1 VDSSVAD
8 YKEYER
14 AVLDKDDGEFDVDH
28 DQIVREAHLGAFDS
42 SGMRVHL
49 CC

>member
-1 VDSSVAD
+1 VVNHG
-8 YKEYER
+8 EYER
-14 AVLDKDDGEFDVDH
+14 AVFDKDDGGFEMDH

-42 SGMRVHL
+42 PGTWVHL